1 VIAQFNCALCPSV
14 TGELCARYRPSVN
27 RKHRLNQIL
36 TVIAAR
42 GSVAVPELADEFG
55 ISLATVRRDLESLER
70 QRLVS
75 RTRGGATTHAAFHD
89 LPLSFKTAQDLT
101 EKRRI
106 AHRALEFLDGA
117 RVIGLTGGTTTTEF
131 AGLLQDREGLTVVTN
146 ALNVAT
152 DLLSNPRMRVLAAG
166 GEVRSSSQEAVG
178 PSAEAF
184 LSEYNLDVAF
194 VGVDGVD
201 ARAGCTNFDPVGAR
215 VNTVLLERAQRTVVL
230 ADASKV
236 GRIAL
241 ARVCSMARV
250 DVLITDDRLD
260 EPAAREIAAQGC
272 RVIRA

>member
-1 VIAQFNCALCPSV
+1 MD
-14 TGELCARYRPSVN
+14 

-36 TVIAAR
+36 TLIAAR
-42 GSVAVPELADEFG
+42 GSVAVPELADEFDV
-55 ISLATVRRDLESLER
+55 SLATVRRDLEVLEG

-75 RTRGGATTHAAFHD
+75 RTRGGATTHAAFND

-106 AHRALEFLDGA
+106 AQRALDFLDGA

-131 AGLLQDREGLTVVTN
+131 ARLLQEREGLTVVTN

-152 DLLSNPRMRVLAAG
+152 DLLTNPRVRVLAAG
-166 GEVRSSSQEAVG
+166 GQGRASIQGAFA

-184 LSEYNLDVAF
+184 LSESTLDVAF

-215 VNTVLLERAQRTVVL
+215 GNTVLLERAQRTVVL

-241 ARVCSMARV
+241 ARVCSMSRV
-250 DVLITDDRLD
+250 DVLVTDERLPERD
-260 EPAAREIAAQGC
+260 AERIAGEGC
-272 RVIRA
+272 HVIRA